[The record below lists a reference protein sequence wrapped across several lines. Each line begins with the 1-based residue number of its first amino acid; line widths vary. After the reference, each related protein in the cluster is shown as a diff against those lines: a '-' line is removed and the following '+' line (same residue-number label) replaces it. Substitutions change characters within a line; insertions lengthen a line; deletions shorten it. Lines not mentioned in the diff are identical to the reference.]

1 MKTSLIMMEV
11 FRNKEGRFI
20 MSEKNL
26 EKTALSEAEINKAD
40 IAKPAENEFL
50 LPVKFNKQVLNLDLE
65 KAQELAQKGMKF
77 DLIAKDY
84 EALKNLA
91 KADNLSVGE
100 YILALKRQKSTDRQN
115 EILGKCGEDTEFAQ
129 YVMELEKGKTD
140 ELLGFKELNENF
152 PQIKSLEDLPE
163 CVIEAAKMKGTLVL
177 DEYLRYLHNQDTL
190 MKKSIKNQ
198 REARDCAMGPMQNK
212 KGAENPAIA
221 EFLKGLWRK

>member
-1 MKTSLIMMEV
+1 
-11 FRNKEGRFI
+11 
-20 MSEKNL
+20 MSEKNI
-26 EKTALSEAEINKAD
+26 EKTAQSKAVKNETD
-40 IAKPAENEFL
+40 NAKPAENEFL
-50 LPVKFNKQVLNLDLE
+50 LPIKFNKQVLNLDLE

-91 KADNLSVGE
+91 RAENLSVSE
-100 YILALKRQKSTDRQN
+100 YILALERQRTTDRQN

-129 YVMELEKGKTD
+129 YVMELEKGKN
-140 ELLGFKELNENF
+140 EEVKGFKELNENF

-163 CVIEAAKMKGTLVL
+163 SVVEAAKMKGTLVL

-198 REARDCAMGPMQNK
+198 REAQESAMGPMQNK
-212 KGAENPAIA
+212 KGTENPAIA